1 MKSAKYISILVL
13 LAMLS
18 TLVLGCQPAAPAA
31 EEAPAEEA
39 PAEEAPAEE
48 AVVEEAPAEPKEPV
62 YFAWYGPLTGDTKQ
76 YGDTEKVAVEIA
88 LKDINEG
95 MGGVLDGREL
105 IVDFY
110 DDKND
115 PKETVL
121 IAAKILGEEKYTAT
135 IGGFS
140 STPTMA
146 AAPTYQEAQM
156 VNYSPTASHA
166 DYSAMGDYL
175 FRNTP
180 TQAIETTNYAEYVFN
195 ELGYKTIFLLN
206 MNDDW
211 GNNIAAIFTDKYEEL
226 GGEVLGAE
234 TFIPGQTTDFT
245 PMISKAKE
253 AAPEAFFVISLYN
266 DTANILIQADQ
277 LDFDVAMIL
286 ASANLKQ
293 ELIDIVGDLAN
304 GAFMMNA
311 FSPDIDTDRFKHV
324 MEEYTKITG
333 KAGDA
338 FVMQT
343 YDVVMQLATAL
354 NEAGSTDN
362 VKLRDTLA
370 GMKDYECLSGT
381 YSMNELGDAVRVL
394 QPIMIVDGAFVNMNT
409 MD

>member
-1 MKSAKYISILVL
+1 MKSVKYISILVL
-13 LAMLS
+13 LALLS
-18 TLVLGCQPAAPAA
+18 TVIIGCQPATV

-39 PAEEAPAEE
+39 MVEEVAEEAEEEAMAEE
-48 AVVEEAPAEPKEPV
+48 VKEPV

-146 AAPTYQEAQM
+146 AAPLYQEAGM

-195 ELGYKTIFLLN
+195 NLGYKTIYLLN

-211 GNNIAAIFTDKYEEL
+211 GNNIAAIFTAKFEEL
-226 GGEVLGAE
+226 GGEVLGTE
-234 TFIPGQTTDFT
+234 TFIPNQTTDFT
-245 PMISKAKE
+245 PMISKAKA
-253 AAPEAFFVISLYN
+253 AAPESFFVIALYN
-266 DTANILIQADQ
+266 DTANILTQADQ
-277 LDFDVAMIL
+277 LEFDVPMIL

-293 ELIDIVGDLAN
+293 ELIDIVGELAD

-311 FSPDIDTDRFKHV
+311 FSPDINTDRFKHV
-324 MEEYTKITG
+324 MEEYTKATD

-354 NEAGSTDN
+354 NEAGSTDSAA
-362 VKLRDTLA
+362 LRDVMA
-370 GMKDYECLSGT
+370 NMKDYECLAGT
-381 YSMNELGDAVRVL
+381 YSMNELGDAVRQL
-394 QPIMIVDGAFVNMNT
+394 QPIMIIDGVFVNMNT
-409 MD
+409 LP